1 MKMERFWV
9 VAVAVAVFNLC
20 LTTFISSLSG
30 EEYEGTL
37 EVLMATEV
45 KSGKCEPLYFIK
57 SKEKRTQFSPPADVP
72 SLTPGQKIKIS
83 GQWEETDGKKS
94 FRCETL
100 SAAPAA
106 PAKKDMRSATDI
118 SAFLPEQSPV

>member
-45 KSGKCEPLYFIK
+45 KSGKCEPLYFINAGGK
-57 SKEKRTQFSPPADVP
+57 KRTQFSPPADAP

-83 GQWEETDGKKS
+83 GQWDADDGKS
-94 FRCETL
+94 FRCGKVEL
-100 SAAPAA
+100 SAT
-106 PAKKDMRSATDI
+106 PAKKRRVSTEDTD
-118 SAFLPEQSPV
+118 